1 MKKRHLIIQL
11 IFMLI
16 VFIIPACSP
25 AENVI
30 LDTLMS
36 GTAESGLSVSFTSP
50 EYRSLAQYGEERLEP
65 LNRLLKHLSV
75 EFNINDQ
82 LSETVINID
91 QEPVFSIF
99 ESTENNQTQRKYSFE
114 PDLVIE
120 DETEEEQINS
130 SYFSCFLDQH
140 FFTTNRLL
148 DELFL
153 LFHKTAD
160 AFADIAKTDTVSL
173 SFKKIGKA
181 VRRVTIRFS
190 ADFVSNHFP
199 RVLSELSDSEECR
212 QFIGQFVYDGSQ
224 KIVLLYDADNNLI
237 RISYDGTAGLSEES
251 LRRVS
256 VNWRCL
262 RKQDHKIDDLT
273 IKTPAVKGYDKYNLI
288 YSRELDLTDSDHHA
302 VAWNYELDL
311 KAGDLRQ
318 KIQFKNEMSY
328 EEEILKGKVL
338 FTQKEDGREV
348 KKTIIPSVRK
358 ENNGEYEGS
367 LEITDYSGKII
378 TSRIQTGIRLSSG
391 RKLSMPE
398 SDSARVVFQDSPER
412 KKTEEELQTKIENI
426 LLNRLMLLPKEDL
439 DFFSRDIPDD
449 IWSTI
454 TQSIH

>member
-11 IFMLI
+11 ILMLI
-16 VFIIPACSP
+16 IFLIPACSP
-25 AENVI
+25 AEEVM

-36 GTAESGLSVSFTSP
+36 GTAESGLSVSFEAP
-50 EYRSLAQYGEERLEP
+50 EYRFLAQYGEERLET
-65 LNRLLKHLSV
+65 LNRLLKHFSV

-82 LSETVINID
+82 HSETVICID
-91 QEPVFSIF
+91 QEPVFSVF

-114 PDLVIE
+114 PDLVLE
-120 DETEEEQINS
+120 DETETEEKNS
-130 SYFSCFLDQH
+130 PSFSSFLEQH

-153 LFHKTAD
+153 LFDKTSD
-160 AFADIAKTDTVSL
+160 AFADMAKADTVSL

-190 ADFVSNHFP
+190 ADFVSNRFP
-199 RVLSELSDSEECR
+199 RALSELSESEECR
-212 QFIGQFVYDGSQ
+212 QFIGQFVYDGTQ

-237 RISYDGTAGLSEES
+237 RISYDGTAGLSEDS

-256 VNWRCL
+256 VSWRCL

-288 YSRELDLTDSDHHA
+288 YSREMDLTDPDHHA
-302 VAWNYELDL
+302 VVWNYELDL

-318 KIQFKNEMSY
+318 KIQFQNEMSY

-338 FTQKEDGREV
+338 FTQKEDGKEFR
-348 KKTIIPSVRK
+348 KTIIPSLKK
-358 ENNGEYEGS
+358 ENDGEYEGS

-378 TSRIQTGIRLSSG
+378 TSRIQTGISLSTG

-398 SDSARVVFQDSPER
+398 SDSARVVLQESPER
-412 KKTEEELQTKIENI
+412 EKTEEELQEKITNM